1 MLVNVPPGLGW
12 GNRKVHPKV
21 VECRWLSIRER
32 EGQRLGFPGQPSME
46 PSLTPHQDRYSKST
60 PASPRAFN
68 PVGRRRGGEGV
79 DDPWLANM
87 RVKHNSM
94 DVGEAAQKLLDL
106 VRRHAQLVGQLGIG
120 RAGTLLDQPR
130 IK

>member
-1 MLVNVPPGLGW
+1 
-12 GNRKVHPKV
+12 
-21 VECRWLSIRER
+21 
-32 EGQRLGFPGQPSME
+32 ME

-60 PASPRAFN
+60 PDAGSPPASPRAFN

-87 RVKHNSM
+87 RVQHDSM

-120 RAGTLLDQPR
+120 RAGTLLDQPPN
-130 IK
+130 